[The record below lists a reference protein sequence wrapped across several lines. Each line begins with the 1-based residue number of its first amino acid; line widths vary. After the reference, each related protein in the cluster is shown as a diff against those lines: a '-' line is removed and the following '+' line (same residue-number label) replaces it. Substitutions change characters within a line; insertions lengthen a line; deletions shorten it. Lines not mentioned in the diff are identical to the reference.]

1 MDGRCSELNESQRE
15 NRCPGF
21 RGRGESAVYK
31 KWESEKL
38 WGQNR
43 GSSKSAREC
52 VVGGKGNPGNST
64 CPGDTRGSY
73 LVPYHGDAVWNAG
86 GLRLASALSWVK
98 LRHKTRKTAGAGN
111 RSNLWEI
118 SPWAQEITEGE

>member
-1 MDGRCSELNESQRE
+1 MRAKERRTGAQASEEGVNLLCIRNGKVKSCGGR
-15 NRCPGF
+15 
-21 RGRGESAVYK
+21 
-31 KWESEKL
+31 
-38 WGQNR
+38 NR

-64 CPGDTRGSY
+64 CPGDPRGSY
-73 LVPYHGDAVWNAG
+73 LAPYHREAVWNAG